1 MPRGGLGGALQP
13 GSTDETGS
21 LTESMQESML
31 PDAGMASA
39 PHDIESGA
47 QVGNSAGELVR
58 EARLLTLSDITAPE
72 AIYRRTSPQCAPCGL
87 GRCGA
92 SIGAVLVPGLVGLT
106 LIPFVFK
113 HPYLPAPWAIADV
126 AVFLILVALLLTA
139 WLHTVF
145 VDPGTTPF
153 EWHQH
158 ISRSPASVREQ
169 YRLCPKTNTYRPPR
183 SHFDSITRRV
193 VLNMDHFCPWVCN
206 TVGYFNRKFF
216 ILFLCYTVLTTAY
229 AVVSTYFW
237 HDLNLSAAQEENGML
252 AMSLVLNCTLCVTVT
267 GFGAF
272 HVKMAFTNETTIEPG
287 RGFLAGR
294 SQYNVGWRKNW
305 ESVMGENPWL
315 WLLPV
320 YGSGPSGD
328 GVHWPIDEVAARQRL
343 DEAERS
349 QQILAVAQ
357 RTAERRESAALS
369 VGPGTV
375 GTSEDRTGAVDP
387 FPLSANE
394 DTRHLQE
401 QPYGVVSPPSVPLD

>member
-1 MPRGGLGGALQP
+1 MPRVVLGGNLQTA
-13 GSTDETGS
+13 STDETRGA
-21 LTESMQESML
+21 LTENMQESML
-31 PDAGMASA
+31 PDAEMASS
-39 PHDIESGA
+39 PDDLESGGQA
-47 QVGNSAGELVR
+47 GISAGEVR
-58 EARLLTLSDITAPE
+58 GEARLLTLRDITAPE
-72 AIYRRTSPQCAPCGL
+72 PIYRRTSPQCAPCGL

-92 SIGAVLVPGLVGLT
+92 SIGAVLVPGLIGLT

-126 AVFLILVALLLTA
+126 AVFWFWWPCFTTA

-145 VDPGTTPF
+145 VDPGTTPL
-153 EWHQH
+153 EWHQQ
-158 ISRSPASVREQ
+158 ISRSPASVREH
-169 YRLCPKTNTYRPPR
+169 YRLCPKTNMYRPPR

-216 ILFLCYTVLTTAY
+216 ILFLFYTVLTTAY

-237 HDLNLSAAQEENGML
+237 HDLNLEDAQEENGML

-272 HVKMAFTNETTIEPG
+272 HMKMAFTNETTIEPG
-287 RGFLAGR
+287 RGFLVGR

-320 YGSGPSGD
+320 YGDGPSGD

-343 DEAERS
+343 DETETS
-349 QQILAVAQ
+349 QQIMAVAQ
-357 RTAERRESAALS
+357 RAAGGASQQHWARSGTGTIGAPVER
-369 VGPGTV
+369 
-375 GTSEDRTGAVDP
+375 AVVDQ
-387 FPLSANE
+387 F
-394 DTRHLQE
+394 R
-401 QPYGVVSPPSVPLD
+401 

>member
-1 MPRGGLGGALQP
+1 MPRVGLGGALQP
-13 GSTDETGS
+13 ASTDETGS
-21 LTESMQESML
+21 LTDNMQESML
-31 PDAGMASA
+31 PDAMASA
-39 PHDIESGA
+39 LDDLESGA
-47 QVGNSAGELVR
+47 QAGSARTAGEVR
-58 EARLLTLSDITAPE
+58 EAHMLTLSDITTPE
-72 AIYRRTSPQCAPCGL
+72 PIYRRTSPQCAPCGL

-113 HPYLPAPWAIADV
+113 HPYLPAPWAIVDV
-126 AVFLILVALLLTA
+126 AVFLVLVALLLTA

-145 VDPGTTPF
+145 VDPGTTPL
-153 EWHQH
+153 EWHQL
-158 ISRSPASVREQ
+158 IARSPASVQER
-169 YRLCPKTNTYRPPR
+169 YRLCPKTNMYRPPR

-216 ILFLCYTVLTTAY
+216 ILFLFYTVLTTAY

-237 HDLNLSAAQEENGML
+237 HDLNLEAAKEENGML

-287 RGFLAGR
+287 RGCLAGR

-320 YGSGPSGD
+320 YGGGPSGD

-343 DEAERS
+343 DEVQRS
-349 QQILAVAQ
+349 QQIMAAAQ
-357 RTAERRESAALS
+357 RAAERRDSAPLQPPETVSTPVDQTAA
-369 VGPGTV
+369 VPPGM
-375 GTSEDRTGAVDP
+375 GTYHSQDQR
-387 FPLSANE
+387 
-394 DTRHLQE
+394 
-401 QPYGVVSPPSVPLD
+401 YGVISAPSVSSAQQ